1 MYFKTTPIPKPST
14 FPTLYNQV
22 HQLSISNLKEWEYLK
37 HIKTAMGTIKWS
49 SNGNET
55 ASISITVC
63 TSKENPF
70 AQLDYSYNKTH
81 LNYKVKLVSIPSNLG
96 KGRIWYFL
104 CPKTNLRYRIL
115 YLINGYFYHRNAFK
129 NGIYESQVFSKNLR
143 LMDKTLG
150 VYFGVE
156 KLYTELYKKNFKR
169 YYAGKP
175 TKRYLKIMEQIKK
188 ADSIS
193 PQEIKSFF

>member
-1 MYFKTTPIPKPST
+1 MPNPYT
-14 FPTLYNQV
+14 FPILYHQV

-37 HIKTAMGTIKWS
+37 HNKITTGTIKWS
-49 SNGNET
+49 ANGNET

-70 AQLDYSYNKTH
+70 LQLDYSYNKTH
-81 LNYKVKLVSIPSNLG
+81 LNYKVSIVSIPSNLG

-104 CPKTNLRYRIL
+104 CPKTNLRCRIL

-150 VYFGVE
+150 VYYGVDT
-156 KLYTELYKKNFKR
+156 LYTELYKKNFKR

-175 TKRYLKIMEQIKK
+175 TKRYLKIMRELKKSEQITLT
-188 ADSIS
+188 D
-193 PQEIKSFF
+193 IKGMLFK